1 MFCELTS
8 DACTGFVVG
17 LFLSFWLIHCLIAV
31 MGISPC
37 CVACENI
44 QLWCH
49 ALFKVLQWGAS
60 PVCCWFFVLG
70 EVSHAFQLECEYTE
84 VVFFCVMS
92 LSILTPFR

>member
-1 MFCELTS
+1 MVDTLSYCS
-8 DACTGFVVG
+8 DG
-17 LFLSFWLIHCLIAV
+17 L
-31 MGISPC
+31 SPC

-70 EVSHAFQLECEYTE
+70 EVSHAFQLGCEYTE
-84 VVFFCVMS
+84 VVFLLNDVN
-92 LSILTPFR
+92 